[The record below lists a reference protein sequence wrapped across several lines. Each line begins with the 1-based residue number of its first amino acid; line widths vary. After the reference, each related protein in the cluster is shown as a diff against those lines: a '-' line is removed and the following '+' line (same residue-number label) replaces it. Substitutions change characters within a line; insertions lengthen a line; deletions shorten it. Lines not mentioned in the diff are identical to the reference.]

1 MGIGAVG
8 AIFGG
13 VGSATLIPPVL
24 RQFSYELNRLDPNLL
39 IDPASLI
46 SLKLRGEASDAD
58 FYSTMKAQGYSAETA
73 DYLFKLT
80 RQLLAGA
87 DLIALE
93 RRGEISREAVDERAA
108 LLGWMPE
115 AVTEL
120 YRISEVLP
128 SANDIIRYAV
138 REVYSPEIATA
149 FGQFEGLEAVLD
161 AARADIKASGMSE
174 DTFKKEWAAH
184 WLLPSVMQGYEM
196 LHRGVIPAA
205 SSAAE
210 PLSLDRL
217 MVALDIM
224 PAWRD
229 KLTAISYSPF
239 TRVDVRRMHKIGVLS
254 DTEIVQSYKD
264 LGYDDAKAAKMAE
277 FTLLYNADPPEDE
290 KTGKDEDKARERDL
304 TKSDVLTGLRDG
316 LLSPEEV
323 TDALGSLGYDPDEID
338 YYLAKVEFN
347 REKDELTDTVE
358 YLHDAYIK
366 GVIDFAQIT
375 DDLGKL
381 NLPARMTE
389 YYLKIWGLEKVART
403 NKPTKS
409 ELMTFLRKEIID
421 QATWRAEMLGLGYP
435 ERYINWYGATV

>member
-1 MGIGAVG
+1 MGIGAV
-8 AIFGG
+8 AG
-13 VGSATLIPPVL
+13 VLGSALMVPPVL

-39 IDPASLI
+39 IEPASLI
-46 SLKLRGEASDAD
+46 ALRLRGETSDDD
-58 FYSTMKAQGYSAETA
+58 FYSTMKAQGYSAETT

-80 RQLLAGA
+80 TQLLSGTE
-87 DLIALE
+87 LISLE
-93 RRGEISREAVDERAA
+93 RRGEISRGDVDERASRR
-108 LLGWMPE
+108 GWTPE
-115 AVTEL
+115 AVKAL

-149 FGQFEGLEAVLD
+149 FGQFEGLEAVLA
-161 AARADIKASGMSE
+161 AARADIKAAGMSE
-174 DTFKKEWAAH
+174 ATFKKEWAAH

-196 LHRGVIPAA
+196 MHRGVIPAA
-205 SSAAE
+205 SSAGE
-210 PLSLDRL
+210 PLSLERL

-277 FTLLYNADPPEDE
+277 FTLIYNADPIKDE

-316 LLSPEEV
+316 LLTPDEV
-323 TDALGSLGYDPDEID
+323 TDALGSLGYDPDEIE
-338 YYLAKVEFN
+338 YYLAKVEFS
-347 REKDELTDTVE
+347 REKDELSDTIE

-366 GVIDFAQIT
+366 GVIDYAQIT

-381 NLPARMTE
+381 SLPARMTE

-421 QATWRAEMLGLGYP
+421 QATWRSEMLGLGYP